1 MPILSTYYI
10 SCISLR
16 TRYTL
21 SQLEVERDVMGKGK
35 SDPQASNQT
44 AFVDMRELLHRWPV
58 SRATVYRTIKRGEL
72 APRSGSANEGSLGQK
87 PLSNSSSA
95 LSLWLNS
102 GSANVSSV

>member
-21 SQLEVERDVMGKGK
+21 SQLEVERDVMGKAK
-35 SDPQASNQT
+35 SDRQASNQT

-72 APRSGSANEGSLGQK
+72 APPVRISERRVAWPKATIEQFLRAFVMAELGER
-87 PLSNSSSA
+87 
-95 LSLWLNS
+95 
-102 GSANVSSV
+102 

>member
-35 SDPQASNQT
+35 SPQASNQT

-72 APRSGSANEGSLGQK
+72 APPVRISERRVAWPQATIEQFLRAFVMTELGER
-87 PLSNSSSA
+87 
-95 LSLWLNS
+95 
-102 GSANVSSV
+102 